1 MLILNPI
8 SSLLNLFLNLGNKK
22 NYKIMNRDFVK
33 KYVENIPVYFEDK
46 KKIILGY
53 IILTTDY

>member
-1 MLILNPI
+1 
-8 SSLLNLFLNLGNKK
+8 
-22 NYKIMNRDFVK
+22 MNRDFVK